1 MTDKPSAE
9 LRLDDPQSFTK
20 DFADALD
27 AQDPLRNLR
36 EEFIIPTRAGL
47 KRKRLGTDA
56 GAIEVP
62 EAINALLPENEL
74 TYPCTYL
81 CGNSLGLQP
90 RRTQDYIRKYLDTW
104 ANKGVY
110 GHFQPLEDA
119 VSRPW
124 VDIDEDAKVETAK
137 IVGAEPDEVA
147 VMQTLTA
154 NLHLLMASFYRPTKE
169 RYKIIIEGKAF
180 PSDHYAVQSQLHHHN
195 QHPST
200 ALVELN
206 PPDPTTPYLPT
217 SYILSVIDEHAS
229 TTALLLLPGIQYYS
243 GQFLDIPTITAHAQ
257 SRGITVGWDLAHAVG
272 NVPLSLHAWNVDFAA
287 WCNYKYLNSGPGGI
301 GGAFVHARHT
311 RVSAPSASDT
321 SPGSLGYR
329 PRLSGWWGHDKS
341 SRFRME
347 SAFVP
352 MPGAAGFQLSN
363 PSVLDTTALLAS
375 LSVFA
380 RTSMR
385 DLRAK
390 SLRLTAY
397 LEHLLFGGE
406 EKRPYS
412 LITPRS
418 PEERGAQLSVLLEPG
433 LLDAVMRELEEQGVV
448 VDERRPDV
456 VRVAPAPLYNGFGD
470 VWRFVKVFKEA
481 CRKAVAEA
489 GVGGRE

>member
-1 MTDKPSAE
+1 MTDNPSAE

-124 VDIDEDAKVETAK
+124 VDIDEDAKVETAT

-180 PSDHYAVQSQLHHHN
+180 PSDHVRYTSSNPAQR
-195 QHPST
+195 
-200 ALVELN
+200 ALTHLAS
-206 PPDPTTPYLPT
+206 TPYNPNSTTTTCTPPPPSSSSTRPTPQPRTCPPPT
-217 SYILSVIDEHAS
+217 SSPSSTSTPPPLPCSSSLASS
-229 TTALLLLPGIQYYS
+229 TTA
-243 GQFLDIPTITAHAQ
+243 
-257 SRGITVGWDLAHAVG
+257 
-272 NVPLSLHAWNVDFAA
+272 
-287 WCNYKYLNSGPGGI
+287 
-301 GGAFVHARHT
+301 
-311 RVSAPSASDT
+311 ASSST
-321 SPGSLGYR
+321 SPPS
-329 PRLSGWWGHDKS
+329 PRTPN
-341 SRFRME
+341 R
-347 SAFVP
+347 
-352 MPGAAGFQLSN
+352 AA
-363 PSVLDTTALLAS
+363 
-375 LSVFA
+375 
-380 RTSMR
+380 
-385 DLRAK
+385 
-390 SLRLTAY
+390 
-397 LEHLLFGGE
+397 
-406 EKRPYS
+406 
-412 LITPRS
+412 
-418 PEERGAQLSVLLEPG
+418 
-433 LLDAVMRELEEQGVV
+433 
-448 VDERRPDV
+448 
-456 VRVAPAPLYNGFGD
+456 
-470 VWRFVKVFKEA
+470 
-481 CRKAVAEA
+481 
-489 GVGGRE
+489 